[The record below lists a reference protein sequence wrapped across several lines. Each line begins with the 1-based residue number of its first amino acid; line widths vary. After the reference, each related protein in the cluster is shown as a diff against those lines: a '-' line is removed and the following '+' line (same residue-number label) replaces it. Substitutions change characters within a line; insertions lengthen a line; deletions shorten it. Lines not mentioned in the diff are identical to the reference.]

1 MSSYDQGRKLATNS
15 AEIARDTVEQG
26 KAAPEQSLS
35 ASVENMRAY
44 NLKMIEQAQAN
55 IETYFAFA
63 RQLATATTP
72 SDAVEL
78 WTSHVRK
85 QFELLN
91 GQTKQLA
98 ALGQKMARDGA
109 APIARSINQVFSKAS

>member
-1 MSSYDQGRKLATNS
+1 MSAYEPSKKLASKS
-15 AEIARDTVEQG
+15 AEMASETVEQAN
-26 KAAPEQSLS
+26 AAAERSYS
-35 ASVENMRAY
+35 ASVENMRDY
-44 NLKMIEQAQAN
+44 NLKMIELAQAN
-55 IETYFAFA
+55 VEAYFAFA

-72 SDAVEL
+72 SDAIEL

-91 GQTKQLA
+91 GQTKELA
-98 ALGQKMARDGA
+98 VLGQKMATESA